1 MQNAGKPLRV
11 NCRVRKPATRCFLI
25 SPALNSAAKNRARR
39 PCDGG
44 YFYNFFIFLLPRGRT
59 NPLTYKFYADIM
71 LVR

>member
-11 NCRVRKPATRCFLI
+11 NCRVRKPSTRCFLI
-25 SPALNSAAKNRARR
+25 SPDLTPQRKIALAALVMA
-39 PCDGG
+39 DI
-44 YFYNFFIFLLPRGRT
+44 FYNFFIFLRPRGRT